1 MIHRLTEQAE
11 SRRSVILTW
20 GIATLVLGLIT
31 GGIGWSK
38 ECSFLLCF
46 APGAGFGLSI
56 CWSTYIADKGLPK
69 WDGIQHYCPHWRR
82 TRTGILF
89 YGDAPDSPGI
99 LLPWLSIAKATRT
112 EDGILLETKDCIPL
126 HLPAVPEAA
135 DEALTS
141 IQSLLTPGCIGDEA
155 LVKNP
160 AFLQRTPEAPG
171 MGVFL
176 KVGLPWL
183 AAGLILPFI
192 PTDEKGLMLL
202 CIWCFA
208 ASALFVLFGHDDF
221 RDEYDADTFLGSE
234 SRHTRRGLHIQGL
247 SGWHYFQPWAGI
259 SECLE
264 LDTQEFFLKL
274 YDSAM
279 GINIGSEGKIL
290 PVPVAR
296 RVKVKRCRW
305 HTILNYGLCLLFSLL
320 GLAWW
325 HYWH

>member
-69 WDGIQHYCPHWRR
+69 WDGIQQYCPHWRR
-82 TRTGILF
+82 TRTGILL

-99 LLPWLSIAKATRT
+99 FLPWHSIESATLA
-112 EDGILLETKDCIPL
+112 EDDIYLETKEGISF
-126 HLPAVPEAA
+126 HLPAAA

-141 IQSLLTPGCIGDEA
+141 IQSLLTPGFNDDDASIP
-155 LVKNP
+155 NP
-160 AFLQRTPEAPG
+160 AYLQNTPEAPG
-171 MGVFL
+171 IGAYL
-176 KVGLPWL
+176 KVGIPWL

-202 CIWCFA
+202 CLWCFGMA
-208 ASALFVLFGHDDF
+208 ALLVLFGQSDF

-247 SGWHYFQPWAGI
+247 SGWHYFQPWSGI

-264 LDTQEFFLKL
+264 LDTQEYFLKL
-274 YDSAM
+274 YDSAK
-279 GINIGSEGKIL
+279 GINIGRKGEIL
-290 PVPVAR
+290 PFPVNR
-296 RVKVKRCRW
+296 RIKVKPRRW
-305 HTILNYGLCLLFSLL
+305 RTILNYALCTLFVLL